1 MSGGSSASGG
11 GTQDHS
17 ALDNLDYAS
26 SGHTGFLEDAND
38 VINDTHI
45 DWGTGA
51 NQVSADDIPDGA
63 TNAIPTLVQESSW
76 DTAYGW
82 GDHAGLYELVD
93 TCLKLDQTTPQTIT
107 GGVPIGLEGSYTHKI
122 TFNMIGTADE
132 QAWVQ
137 VPYNCTITSYE
148 LTADQSGSIV
158 IDLWKDT
165 YANFPPTV
173 ADTIT
178 ASAKPT
184 LSSAQK
190 ATDSTLTGWTKTL
203 SAGDYILANVD
214 SASTLAKA
222 VLTINVTR
230 S

>member
-1 MSGGSSASGG
+1 MLRTRHNLGIAS
-11 GTQDHS
+11 
-17 ALDNLDYAS
+17 LDNRYLK
-26 SGHTGFLEDAND
+26 
-38 VINDTHI
+38 
-45 DWGTGA
+45 
-51 NQVSADDIPDGA
+51 
-63 TNAIPTLVQESSW
+63 TN
-76 DTAYGW
+76 
-82 GDHAGLYELVD
+82 
-93 TCLKLDQTTPQTIT
+93 QTTPQTIT

-122 TFNMIGTADE
+122 TFNLIGTADE

-137 VPYNCTITSYE
+137 VPFACTITSYE

-158 IDLWKDT
+158 IDLWVDSFG
-165 YANFPPTV
+165 NFPPTV

-184 LSSAQK
+184 LSSAQT

-214 SASTLAKA
+214 SASTLEKA
-222 VLTINVTR
+222 VLIINVER

>member
-1 MSGGSSASGG
+1 MGKMKYNPF
-11 GTQDHS
+11 TD
-17 ALDNLDYAS
+17 ALDFINEAS
-26 SGHTGFLEDAND
+26 DF
-38 VINDTHI
+38 
-45 DWGTGA
+45 
-51 NQVSADDIPDGA
+51 
-63 TNAIPTLVQESSW
+63 ES
-76 DTAYGW
+76 DF
-82 GDHAGLYELVD
+82 
-93 TCLKLDQTTPQTIT
+93 LKLDQTTPQTIT